1 MNQICRLYLLLA
13 VIGAILPMTQFIPWI
28 QAEGWSLSPFIQ
40 ALFTTLPAAGFTIDL
55 VLTSITFWVF
65 VYSEQRALNVKL
77 FGSVAVNL
85 LIGLSCALPLYL
97 YLRIR
102 EN

>member
-13 VIGAILPMTQFIPWI
+13 VIGAIVPMTQFVPWI

-40 ALFTTLPAAGFTIDL
+40 ALFTTFPAAGFTLDL
-55 VLTSITFWVF
+55 VLTSITFWIF
-65 VYSEQRALNVKL
+65 VYSEQRALNAKL
-77 FGSVAVNL
+77 FGLVAVNL

-97 YLRIR
+97 YLRIK